1 MTNELV
7 ISIKKAAT
15 RGKTR
20 NASGGGLCDLVTA
33 VMLAM
38 AVGVAPKQ
46 NHQIFGIITTFII
59 RRFSHLAAVH
69 TLPCRNF
76 ERHGNCP
83 KIRPDRNDQRS

>member
-15 RGKTR
+15 RGKIR
-20 NASGGGLCDLVTA
+20 IASGGGLCDLITA

-46 NHQIFGIITTFII
+46 NRQIFEIITTFIT
-59 RRFSHLAAVH
+59 RRSEMMRSGSHAPVLAV
-69 TLPCRNF
+69 L
-76 ERHGNCP
+76 
-83 KIRPDRNDQRS
+83 S